1 MTKIN
6 YRNRNVKEFGDHD
19 TVGYLEDGRVFWTW
33 NMGSGMEPEKLLEM
47 GENDGEN
54 GGKIFSSIPELIE
67 YLESGGREDLAEDVR
82 KNFG

>member
-6 YRNRNVKEFGDHD
+6 YRNVKEFGDHD
-19 TVGYLEDGRVFWTW
+19 TVGYMEDGRVFWTW
-33 NMGSGMEPEKLLEM
+33 NMGHGAEPEKLLEM

-67 YLESGGREDLAEDVR
+67 YLESGGREDLAEDVK

>member
-6 YRNRNVKEFGDHD
+6 YRSVKEFGDND
-19 TVGYLEDGRVFWTW
+19 VVGYLEDDRVFWTW
-33 NMGSGMEPEKLLEM
+33 NLGRGMAPEKLLEM

-67 YLESGGREDLAEDVR
+67 YLESGGRGDLAEDVR